1 MVPPFVGFAVNVT
14 LVPEQ
19 IAAPGVPEIV
29 TPGVTVVITEIAE
42 VEADA
47 VAGEAHGAFE
57 VIITVTT
64 SPLLSEE
71 VVNVLFVAPD
81 TSPPLICH

>member
-19 IAAPGVPEIV
+19 IAAPGAPEIV
-29 TPGVTVVITEIAE
+29 TPGVTVGVTVIAL

-47 VAGEAHGAFE
+47 VTGDAHGAFD
-57 VIITVTT
+57 VKITVTT
-64 SPLLSEE
+64 SLLLRED
-71 VVNVLFVAPD
+71 VVNVLLVAPG
-81 TSPPLICH
+81 TFPPFTCH